1 MQNRVKNPEQAE
13 KMPQGRS
20 LSSAL
25 KRIIFFIVFMILLSF
40 LVSIVLITRNER
52 REYTIRESENVLAT
66 LSSSI
71 QSDLT
76 NYAELSRL
84 IMMDDK
90 LQEYLRAPE
99 SEIDIGRINDARYA
113 VMDILNVTEGVDTVM
128 IFREDLIYFSTKRFS
143 YKFDA
148 ERLDGMDW
156 REEILAAKGRTV
168 MSLNSNGI
176 AELPDGKPVLTIGR
190 AIYDLYSQQRTGILF
205 MNISPSV
212 FERMLGQLQTDD
224 ICICGSDG
232 TYLAGNISY
241 MEYFDDVFLAK
252 GVTHRD
258 VMQGG
263 SRMLL
268 SGTRIGD
275 IPVVILRMSSYGTAG
290 TPYRI
295 LYVLLILMVFFVFV
309 VLGVGTFITRNVTW
323 PIFEF
328 SRRMERNKQ
337 SGELKKIDLEMPYSE
352 LNMLKGD
359 YNDMID
365 HVNDLIATT
374 IEQEQTLQRAQ
385 MRVLQEQIK
394 PHFLYNSIETIG
406 FLAMDAGAERVYD
419 ALETLGSFYRN
430 FLSKGDREIRLTQEV
445 QIVRD
450 YLSLQKLRYGDII
463 EDEYDIAD
471 EAGDFMVP
479 RLILQ
484 PLVENSIYHG
494 IRLKGE
500 RGIIRVGASVSQD
513 TLHLSVR
520 DTGVGMPQE
529 MIDRVL
535 SGNRGSAEEEAAE
548 SFGLWGTIERVRIY
562 CGREDVV
569 SITSEPG
576 EYTEVVFHIT
586 RGGI

>member
-40 LVSIVLITRNER
+40 LVSIILITRDER
-52 REYTIRESENVLAT
+52 REYTIRESENVLTT

-143 YKFDA
+143 YKFDT

-205 MNISPSV
+205 MNISPAV
-212 FERMLGQLQTDD
+212 FERMLGQLQADD

-268 SGTRIGD
+268 SGTQIGD
-275 IPVVILRMSSYGTAG
+275 TPVVILRMSSYGTAG

-309 VLGVGTFITRNVTW
+309 VLGVGTFITRNVTR